1 MHYFPILKA
10 KQGEIQAL
18 SQLHLP
24 TKRRVW
30 PLLQVP
36 PPSIGRRSKAVEPH
50 TAQSIKL
57 LAGRIK
63 SLQAIRSFL
72 DPVPGQLTPSLLA
85 DLLDAFASE
94 PTPPSPVLDLV
105 GSDAYLQDY
114 RLRIGEPEFFC
125 LRLPSD
131 AVTDAGIA
139 RSIQRSLTT
148 YRLAPEK
155 GVLLL
160 DMGDVSDP
168 ATNIH
173 IYAAAAAN
181 MFRHTAR
188 LPFIEQV
195 LAAGAFPKAFAPGTP
210 SWAAVDYPRREL
222 QLWNDVYAHGPVS
235 YGDYATSNPNND
247 PMPGFPGA
255 PKVRYTQGARFVMIK
270 GVETGPPPT
279 TMSEQY
285 HRVSTILSAHAAYG
299 GASMSWGDQH
309 IANCCNP
316 ASSTNGSRTTWV
328 GVNTNHHIEYVVLT
342 QLPLP
347 GGSPAPASSSAP
359 ASRP

>member
-1 MHYFPILKA
+1 MKYYPILKA

-18 SQLHLP
+18 SQLTLA
-24 TKRRVW
+24 TKRRIW

-36 PPSIGRRSKAVEPH
+36 PPSIGRRSNVVEPH
-50 TAQSIKL
+50 TSQSLRL

-63 SLQAIRSFL
+63 SLQAISCFL

-85 DLLDAFASE
+85 DLLDSFASE
-94 PTPPSPVLDLV
+94 PTPPAPVLDLV

-114 RLRIGEPEFFC
+114 RLRIGEPEVFC

-131 AVTDAGIA
+131 AVTDAGIV
-139 RSIQRSLTT
+139 RSIQRSLST
-148 YRLAPEK
+148 YKLAHEK

-222 QLWNDVYAHGPVS
+222 QLWNEVYMHGPVS
-235 YGDYATSNPNND
+235 YGDYATANPNND
-247 PMPGFPGA
+247 PMPSFPGA
-255 PKVRYTQGARFVMIK
+255 PKVRYTQGALFR
-270 GVETGPPPT
+270 
-279 TMSEQY
+279 
-285 HRVSTILSAHAAYG
+285 HL
-299 GASMSWGDQH
+299 
-309 IANCCNP
+309 
-316 ASSTNGSRTTWV
+316 
-328 GVNTNHHIEYVVLT
+328 
-342 QLPLP
+342 
-347 GGSPAPASSSAP
+347 
-359 ASRP
+359 